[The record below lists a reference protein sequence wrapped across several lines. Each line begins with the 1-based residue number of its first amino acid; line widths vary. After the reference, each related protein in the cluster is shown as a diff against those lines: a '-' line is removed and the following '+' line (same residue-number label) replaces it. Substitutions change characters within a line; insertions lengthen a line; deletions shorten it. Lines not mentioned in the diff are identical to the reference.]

1 MTIFRRADPRRPDP
15 ETVSLAARVLESGGL
30 IVYPTD
36 TVYGLGC
43 NPFNPDSVRR
53 LFAVKRRPL
62 HMAVPV
68 AVSGIEMADRLTF
81 VGGEARAL
89 MRRFWPG
96 PLTIVLRRRDA
107 VPALVTGG
115 GMDLGVRM
123 PDHEVPLQVMKKADL
138 PIVTTSANVHGEPSP
153 SSAEELAD
161 RIVGEVDLVLDG
173 GTTVGGVE
181 STVVDLTVDPPAILR
196 EGPIPRDLLL
206 RVLGA
211 PRSRG

>member
-1 MTIFRRADPRRPDP
+1 MAIFRRADPRRPDP

-62 HMAVPV
+62 SMAVPV
-68 AVSGIEMADRLTF
+68 AVWGIDMSDRLTF

-96 PLTIVLRRRDA
+96 PLTIVLRRRDT
-107 VPALVTGG
+107 VPALVAGG

-123 PDHEVPLQVMKKADL
+123 PDHEVPLQVMKEADL

-161 RIVGEVDLVLDG
+161 RIIGEVDLVLDG
-173 GTTVGGVE
+173 GRTVGGVE
-181 STVVDLTVDPPAILR
+181 STVVDLTVDPPEILR

-206 RVLGA
+206 RAV
-211 PRSRG
+211 RGS

>member
-1 MTIFRRADPRRPDP
+1 MTIFRRVDPRRPDP

-43 NPFNPDSVRR
+43 DPFNPDSVRR

-62 HMAVPV
+62 YIAVPV
-68 AVSGIEMADRLTF
+68 AVSGIDMSDRLTF
-81 VGGEARAL
+81 VSGEARAL
-89 MRRFWPG
+89 MRWFWPG
-96 PLTIVLRRRDA
+96 PLTIVLRRRDV
-107 VPALVTGG
+107 VPALVAGG
-115 GMDLGVRM
+115 GMDLGIRM
-123 PDHEVPLQVMKKADL
+123 PDHEVPLQVMKKAEL

-173 GTTVGGVE
+173 GRTVGGVE
-181 STVVDLTVDPPAILR
+181 STVVDLTTDPPAILR

-206 RVLGA
+206 RAV
-211 PRSRG
+211 RGS